1 MKQTLASR
9 NPNKRN
15 PRKPFT
21 EHQAIAFKKSIN
33 EFGDLSGLVWNR
45 RTKTLIAGHKR
56 REEFLADNPTV
67 EITETLD
74 KPDAVG
80 TTAWG
85 YVDIRGTRFSYREV
99 DWPKKKELAANL
111 AANQHGAEFEW
122 QGVSGFLKEIKG
134 SDYVTMLGFEPYDIE
149 NLLAAEWSPPPVGTM
164 PTKEPGESGNQTD
177 MIVLDGE
184 AREAFNKAKKV
195 MEEKND
201 LAALKAICERITS
214 RISS

>member
-99 DWPKKKELAANL
+99 DWPKSKEAAANI
-111 AANQHGAEFEW
+111 AANKHSADFDVDM
-122 QGVSGFLKEIKG
+122 VSTILSELPPSFDLSITGFDELITDKPALKKLDIKEPPKMAWVLVGIPIGRFGEIA
-134 SDYVTMLGFEPYDIE
+134 PDIE
-149 NLLAAEWSPPPVGTM
+149 
-164 PTKEPGESGNQTD
+164 K
-177 MIVLDGE
+177 I
-184 AREAFNKAKKV
+184 
-195 MEEKND
+195 
-201 LAALKAICERITS
+201 AALQGALVETTCNDYHGPEH
-214 RISS
+214 

>member
-99 DWPKKKELAANL
+99 DWPKSKEAAANI
-111 AANQHGAEFEW
+111 AANKHSADFDVDM
-122 QGVSGFLKEIKG
+122 VSTILSELPPSFDLSITGFDELITDKPALKKLNI
-134 SDYVTMLGFEPYDIE
+134 
-149 NLLAAEWSPPPVGTM
+149 
-164 PTKEPGESGNQTD
+164 KEPPKMAWVLIGMPIGRFGEISSA
-177 MIVLDGE
+177 IEKIAALDGALVE
-184 AREAFNKAKKV
+184 TTC
-195 MEEKND
+195 ND
-201 LAALKAICERITS
+201 YHGPEH
-214 RISS
+214 